1 MSELHS
7 MDITRGGRW
16 LVFGASGYV
25 GGHLVPRLLDDGRT
39 VRAVARNTKALEG
52 RGWDGAELAR
62 GDALDPTSL
71 PAVLDGVD
79 VAFYLVHSMAAG
91 RGFADLDLQAARIFS
106 EAARNA
112 GVRRIIY
119 LGGLVPPDPESEHLQ
134 SRADTGAVL
143 RESGV
148 PVTEIR
154 AGIIVGPGSAAFEVI
169 RDLVNNLPFMI
180 TPKWV
185 RSRTPPIALSNL
197 LEYLARVAEIPE
209 TAGKTY
215 DVAGPEMLSYE
226 DLMRQFGEVV
236 GRRPGILPVPVLSP
250 GLSSR
255 WLGLVTSVPSAVA
268 RALIGGLSHDI
279 PAQPE
284 PLRELVPQE
293 LLSFREAVRESLQME
308 RDNAVA
314 GRWVEGALMFRG
326 FRSDHAY
333 YAKKSSGRTTTMA
346 PLDCIWR
353 VVCSIGGRNRY
364 FFMNALWTLREL
376 IDWMIGGPGFT
387 RARRDPRE
395 LRVGDYV
402 DSWQVVAME
411 PGRRLTLGFGMR
423 APGSGVLEF
432 ELQPQGERNVLT
444 ATLYWHPAGV
454 WGLLYWH
461 ALSPL
466 HRFILGG
473 MSSAIARRAE
483 RIDDSEDDR
492 VVV

>member
-1 MSELHS
+1 MIESPAVELAHE
-7 MDITRGGRW
+7 GRW

-25 GGHLVPRLLDDGRT
+25 GGHLVPRLLGEGRA
-39 VRAVARNTKALEG
+39 VRAVARNIKTLEG
-52 RGWDGAELAR
+52 RGWEGAELAS
-62 GDALDPTSL
+62 GDALDPASL
-71 PAVLDGVD
+71 PAVLEGVD

-91 RGFADLDLQAARIFS
+91 RGFAELDLQAARNFS
-106 EAARNA
+106 EAARNT
-112 GVRRIIY
+112 GIRRIIY
-119 LGGLVPPDPESEHLQ
+119 LGGLVPPEPESEHLQ

-143 RESGV
+143 RDSGV

-185 RSRTPPIALSNL
+185 RSRTPPIALGNL
-197 LEYLARVAEIPE
+197 LEYLARVPE
-209 TAGKTY
+209 VPQTAGKTY

-226 DLMRQFGEVV
+226 DLMRQFGECV
-236 GRRPGILPVPVLSP
+236 GKRPGLLPVPVLSP

-284 PLRELVPQE
+284 PLRRLVPQD
-293 LLSFREAVRESLQME
+293 LLNFREAVRESLQME

-314 GRWVEGALMFRG
+314 GRWIEGALMFRG

-333 YAKKSSGRTTTMA
+333 YAKKSCGQATTGA
-346 PLDCIWR
+346 SLENIWK

-364 FFMNALWTLREL
+364 FYMNALWTLREL
-376 IDWMIGGPGFT
+376 MDWLVGGPGFM
-387 RARRDPRE
+387 RARRDPCE

-432 ELQPQGERNVLT
+432 ELMPQGERNVLS

-461 ALSPL
+461 ALAPL
-466 HRFILGG
+466 HTFILEG
-473 MSSAIARRAE
+473 MSSAIVRRAE
-483 RIDDSEDDR
+483 RLCNAEDDR